1 MNYTWFALSQWDIIL
16 VKVFYLRSKSLKICY
31 FSVKSSNLKQK
42 TDIFQMFHHLLII
55 VSWSECEMHWCG
67 VLFFCTKNIN
77 MCTWL
82 LNCFVQNPDIVLVH
96 YLNIPYQDNTKVKIP
111 VVPPYTLEKK
121 EWTKEELVDQ
131 LRPMCECHSRPC
143 VV

>member
-1 MNYTWFALSQWDIIL
+1 MNYTWFVLSKWDIIL
-16 VKVFYLRSKSLKICY
+16 VKVFYLRSEALKICY
-31 FSVKSSNLKQK
+31 FSVCISNDRYTGISNVSSFFNNCFLK
-42 TDIFQMFHHLLII
+42 
-55 VSWSECEMHWCG
+55 WCEMHWCG

-77 MCTWL
+77 MCNWL